1 MPIHIKGLDKVAK
14 ELQSFEFVGPKIET
28 RFLTL
33 IAELSIEALRM
44 NVPVDTGRL
53 RDSFSY
59 TVRKGQVDVY
69 TTEGD
74 LLNWIDKGTPAHV
87 IEPVTTNVLRFEING
102 REIFA
107 KRVNHPGTKRNPI
120 IDEINSNINNMIL
133 KVLEQSMSENH
144 PYFAKLPGGKGRKYQ
159 QVGRT
164 SAGFRGGVS
173 FSGRSTIN
181 RPGMGGKRFGRRL
194 QLKRRRGRS
203 INPSRKEVKLG

>member
-1 MPIHIKGLDKVAK
+1 MQIRIKGLDKVAK
-14 ELQSFEFVGPKIET
+14 ELKSFEFVGPRIEQ

-33 IAELSIEALRM
+33 IGELTVDALRM

-59 TVRKGQVDVY
+59 KVGKGRVDIF

-74 LLNWIDKGTPAHV
+74 LLNWIDKGTPAHI
-87 IEPVTTNVLRFEING
+87 IEPVNTNVLRFEING

-107 KRVNHPGTKRNPI
+107 KRVNHPGTRRNPI
-120 IDEINSNINNMIL
+120 LDEINSNINNMVL
-133 KVLEQSMSENH
+133 KVLEQSMQESH
-144 PYFAKLPGGKGRKYQ
+144 PFFAKLPGGKGRKYQ

-164 SAGFRGGVS
+164 SAGFKGGVS
-173 FSGRSTIN
+173 FAGKSTLA

-194 QLKRRRGRS
+194 QLRRRRGRTV
-203 INPSRKEVKLG
+203 NPSRKEVKLG